1 MKKLLFVSIT
11 LFMQLLIAG
20 CQSTSNPSTKNPSIR
35 LKPALS
41 VALQEVDG
49 IKKYK
54 AGKYKEAFELL
65 KTPAT
70 WGYKGAQY
78 AIAFMFLKGQ
88 HVQQSTLLGMG
99 WLGVATEAKTSEWF
113 EQYQSFY
120 NAASADEK
128 LKIDKIVAKYIRRYG
143 MKAQH
148 ITCRRSKNRGVLSF
162 KQKCY
167 KSDKLSTIYEI
178 DLVE

>member
-1 MKKLLFVSIT
+1 LFLL
-11 LFMQLLIAG
+11 G
-20 CQSTSNPSTKNPSIR
+20 CQSTDKTVVKQ
-35 LKPALS
+35 KTTLS
-41 VALQEVDG
+41 LELQELGG

-54 AGKYKEAFELL
+54 AGKYKEAFDLL

-70 WGYKGAQY
+70 WGYKGSQY

-88 HVQQSTLLGMG
+88 YVNQSTLLGMG

-113 EQYQSFY
+113 EQYQAFY
-120 NAASADEK
+120 NAASDDEK
-128 LKIDKIVAKYIRRYG
+128 LKIDKIVAEYIRRYG

-148 ITCRRSKNRGVLSF
+148 ITCRRYKDKGVLSF

-167 KSDKLSTIYEI
+167 KSDRLSVVYGI
-178 DLVE
+178 DMVE